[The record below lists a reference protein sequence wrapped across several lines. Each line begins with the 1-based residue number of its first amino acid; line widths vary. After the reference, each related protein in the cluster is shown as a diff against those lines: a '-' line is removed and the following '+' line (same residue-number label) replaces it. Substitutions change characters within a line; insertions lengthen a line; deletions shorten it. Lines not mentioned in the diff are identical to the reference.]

1 MYSPPDSPVNKPYT
15 TLLRPRKLGALVFVA
30 AALIATFFVVESE
43 RGRQSHERLLV
54 TGLVTNRA
62 HHLQDYIS
70 QTLSASY
77 ALAALVEV
85 GQGDVPNF
93 DQLAAQLLPHYPG
106 ASEFAL
112 APNGVLQHIVPLA
125 GNEKALGLD
134 VLSSPS
140 QKAEASLSRATGQLT
155 VAGPLDLVQG
165 GQGLVGRLPIFL
177 GAEAGGRQ
185 FWGFSE
191 VVMRLP
197 AALRPAQ
204 LSELS
209 ADGYRYA
216 LWRRNP
222 ETGARQV
229 IESSP
234 GVPVDPIEV
243 DVRLP
248 NGEWTL
254 SVAPDHGW
262 IDPFAVARKA
272 AVGLIVAFLSGY
284 LANLLLAQR
293 ARGNE
298 LEQLVA
304 QRSADIKL
312 AKDRLKALLDA
323 IPDPVWLKD
332 THGVYLSCNPQFERY
347 FGAPEADIVGHTDY
361 EFVDREL
368 ADSFRE
374 ADRKAMEADK
384 PCANERWLTFARD
397 GYRGLFETIK
407 APMRRADGTITGVVG
422 IARDVTARY
431 RARRAAR
438 LTQARLRVALQA
450 TRIAIWDWDIKHDRW
465 YASRE
470 YYTVLGYRPEVQAGD
485 REVWM
490 ERVHPEDRARV
501 AATVEAA
508 KSAVSQLYEYEA
520 RIRGADGSYRWMSVR
535 GKAVER
541 DSNGRAT
548 RMLGVRIDVTD
559 KKLAEEHIE
568 HLAHYDTLT
577 GLPNR
582 TLLSERIA
590 ASIASARSQQ
600 GQLALLVLD
609 IDKLK
614 NINDTFGQTIGDELL
629 VEFGKRIESL
639 AAEGDSV
646 GRVDSDTFVMMVSGA
661 KSTQAS
667 RKAQRLFDT
676 LSIPFRIRGLELS
689 VSAAVGIALFPT
701 HGADFEALLKCGNTA
716 MHRAKQNGR
725 NQYVFFAE
733 DMQARSSRNQQL
745 EIALG
750 HAIERGELQLHYQPQ
765 VSLSDG
771 RLTGAEALLRW
782 NNPELGSVSPAE
794 FIPII
799 EDSGQIVQI
808 GTWALRTAA
817 TQLSQWRV
825 RGLLRFSMAVN
836 LSSAQFRHPNLAGL
850 IGKILHET
858 SLEAGSL
865 YLELTERV
873 AMDDP
878 LGAIAIM
885 SELHD
890 LGVRIAI
897 DDFGTGYSSLSY
909 LKRFRAHKLK
919 IDQSFVRDLAHDP
932 DDQAIVK
939 AIINLAGSLGIETIA
954 EGVETLPQLDFLQKH
969 GCQEAQGFYFSQ
981 PLPADQFTAFLR
993 DAGHFEEESSST
1005 RMGTRVNRP

>member
-1 MYSPPDSPVNKPYT
+1 MHSPPGSPVDEPYT
-15 TLLRPRKLGALVFVA
+15 TPIRPRTLGAVVFFV
-30 AALIATFFVVESE
+30 AALIATFFVVESQ
-43 RGRQSHERLLV
+43 RARRLHERLLV
-54 TGLVTNRA
+54 SGLVTNRA
-62 HHLQDYIS
+62 HHLQGYIS
-70 QTLSASY
+70 QALSASY

-85 GQGDVPNF
+85 GGGDVPNF
-93 DQLAAQLLPHYPG
+93 DRVAAQLLPHYPG

-112 APNGVLQHIVPLA
+112 APNGVIRQVVPLA

-134 VLSSPS
+134 VLRSPG
-140 QKAEASLSRATGQLT
+140 QKAEASITRATGQLT
-155 VAGPLDLVQG
+155 VAGPLELVQG
-165 GQGLVGRLPIFL
+165 GQALVGRLPVFL
-177 GAEAGGRQ
+177 GDEAGGRQ

-204 LSELS
+204 LSELI
-209 ADGYRYA
+209 ATGYRYS
-216 LWRRNP
+216 LWRWNP
-222 ETGARQV
+222 ETGARQI

-234 GVPVDPIEV
+234 GVPVDPVEV
-243 DVRLP
+243 DVPLP
-248 NGEWTL
+248 NGVWKL
-254 SVAPDHGW
+254 SVAPDRGW
-262 IDPFAVARKA
+262 IDPFAVGRQA
-272 AVGLIVAFLSGY
+272 AVGLIVAFLSAY

-312 AKDRLKALLDA
+312 TKDRLKALLDA

-332 THGVYLSCNPQFERY
+332 TNGVYLSCNPQFERY
-347 FGAPEADIVGHTDY
+347 LGAPEADIVGRTDY
-361 EFVDREL
+361 EFVDRQL

-374 ADRKAMEADK
+374 NDRKAMETDQ

-407 APMRRADGTITGVVG
+407 APMRSADGAITGVVG

-470 YYTVLGYRPEVQAGD
+470 YYTVLGYRPEAQAGD
-485 REVWM
+485 REVWL
-490 ERVHPEDRARV
+490 ERVHPEDRDRVRATIEGAR
-501 AATVEAA
+501 
-508 KSAVSQLYEYEA
+508 SAVPQLYEYEA
-520 RIRGADGSYRWMSVR
+520 RIRSADGSYRWMSVR

-548 RMLGVRIDVTD
+548 RMLGVRIDITD
-559 KKLAEEHIE
+559 KKRAEEHIQ

-590 ASIASARSQQ
+590 AKVVLAHSQR
-600 GQLALLVLD
+600 GNLALLVLD

-629 VEFGKRIESL
+629 VEVARRVRAL
-639 AAEGDSV
+639 AGEDDIV

-661 KSTQAS
+661 KTTHAT
-667 RKAQRLFDT
+667 RKAQRLLDS
-676 LSIPFRIRGLELS
+676 LSTSFRIRGLELI
-689 VSAAVGIALFPT
+689 VTSAMGIALFPT
-701 HGADFEALLKCGNTA
+701 HGADFETLLKCATTA
-716 MHRAKQNGR
+716 MHRAKHNGR
-725 NQYVFFAE
+725 NHYVFFADE
-733 DMQARSSRNQQL
+733 MQTRSARNQQL
-745 EIALG
+745 EIALR
-750 HAIERGELQLHYQPQ
+750 HAIHRGELQLHYQPQ

-782 NNPELGSVSPAE
+782 NHPELGSVSPAE

-808 GTWALRTAA
+808 GTWVLRTAA
-817 TQLSQWRV
+817 AQLRHWLAE
-825 RGLLRFSMAVN
+825 GLEPFSVAVN
-836 LSSAQFRHPNLAGL
+836 LSSAQFRHPNLPGL
-850 IGKILHET
+850 IGKILNET
-858 SLEAGSL
+858 GVEAGYL
-865 YLELTERV
+865 HLELTERV

-878 LGAIAIM
+878 VGAIAIM
-885 SELHD
+885 NELHE

-954 EGVETLPQLDFLQKH
+954 EGVETRPQLDFLRQH
-969 GCQEAQGFYFSQ
+969 GCQAAQGFYFSQ
-981 PLPADQFTAFLR
+981 PLGVDQFTAFVR
-993 DAGHFEEESSST
+993 EAGHASSPARLESSVS
-1005 RMGTRVNRP
+1005 RS

>member
-1 MYSPPDSPVNKPYT
+1 MHSPPDHPANEPHTPSI
-15 TLLRPRKLGALVFVA
+15 RPRTLGAIVFVA

-43 RGRQSHERLLV
+43 RARQSHERLLV

-62 HHLQDYIS
+62 HHLEGYIS
-70 QTLSASY
+70 QGLSASY

-85 GQGDVPNF
+85 GQGEVPDF
-93 DQLAAQLLPHYPG
+93 ERVAAQLLPHYPG

-112 APNGVLQHIVPLA
+112 APNGVVRQIVPLA

-140 QKAEASLSRATGQLT
+140 QKAEAALTRATGQLT

-165 GQGLVGRLPIFL
+165 GQGLIGRLPVFL
-177 GAEAGGRQ
+177 GEAAGGRR

-197 AALRPAQ
+197 GALQPAQ

-209 ADGYRYA
+209 AVGYRYA
-216 LWRRNP
+216 LWRKNP
-222 ETGARQV
+222 DSGALQI

-248 NGEWTL
+248 NGVWTL

-272 AVGLIVAFLSGY
+272 AVGLIVAFLSAY
-284 LANLLLAQR
+284 LANLLLAQK

-298 LEQLVA
+298 LEQLVT

-312 AKDRLKALLDA
+312 TKDRLKALLDA

-347 FGAPEADIVGHTDY
+347 FGAAEADIVGHTDY
-361 EFVDREL
+361 EFVERQL
-368 ADSFRE
+368 AESFRE
-374 ADRKAMEADK
+374 NDRKAMETGQ

-407 APMRRADGTITGVVG
+407 APMRSADGVVTGVVG

-431 RARRAAR
+431 RARKAAR
-438 LTQARLRVALQA
+438 LTQVRLRVALQA

-470 YYTVLGYRPEVQAGD
+470 YYTALGYRPEVEAGD
-485 REVWM
+485 RDVWM

-501 AATVEAA
+501 LATVEGAR
-508 KSAVSQLYEYEA
+508 SAVSQLYEYEA

-541 DSNGRAT
+541 DSDGRAT

-559 KKLAEEHIE
+559 KKRAEEHIE

-582 TLLSERIA
+582 VLLSERIA
-590 ASIASARSQQ
+590 ASVALARSRQ

-629 VEFGKRIESL
+629 VEVGRRVRSL
-639 AAEGDSV
+639 AADDDSV
-646 GRVDSDTFVMMVSGA
+646 GRVDSDTFVMMVAGA
-661 KSTQAS
+661 KTTQAS
-667 RKAQRLFDT
+667 RKAQRLLDA
-676 LSIPFRIRGLELS
+676 LSTPFRIRGLELM
-689 VSAAVGIALFPT
+689 VTAAIGIALFPA
-701 HGADFEALLKCGNTA
+701 HGADFEALLKCANTA
-716 MHRAKQNGR
+716 MHRAKHNGR

-733 DMQARSSRNQQL
+733 DMQARSTRNQQL
-745 EIALG
+745 EIALR

-765 VSLSDG
+765 VSLADG

-782 NNPELGSVSPAE
+782 NHPELGRVSPAE

-808 GTWALRTAA
+808 GTWVLRTAA
-817 TQLSQWRV
+817 TQLSQWRAA
-825 RGLLRFSMAVN
+825 GLLPFSMAVN

-850 IGKILHET
+850 MGKILHET
-858 SLEAGSL
+858 GLEAGSL

-885 SELHD
+885 SELHE

-919 IDQSFVRDLAHDP
+919 IDQSFVRDLAQDP

-939 AIINLAGSLGIETIA
+939 AIINLAASLGIETIA
-954 EGVETLPQLDFLQKH
+954 EGVETLPQRDFLRQH

-981 PLPADQFTAFLR
+981 PLPAEQFTAFLR
-993 DAGHFEEESSST
+993 DAGHFEAVSSST
-1005 RMGTRVNRP
+1005 RMGT